1 MAPVRHISDCGRRK
15 SISELRAPSSACRRD
30 FIYIIEEKQEVCGL
44 IGFHLFRC
52 SKLAYRNWLLASA
65 KYQHRGIMTKCVR
78 HLCRIA
84 VEERGMNRIQI
95 RCAEG
100 NTPSNAIPQRLG
112 FHLEGTERDGELMYT
127 KKFVNLNVYSI
138 LKKEIKQW
146 KD

>member
-1 MAPVRHISDCGRRK
+1 
-15 SISELRAPSSACRRD
+15 
-30 FIYIIEEKQEVCGL
+30 
-44 IGFHLFRC
+44 
-52 SKLAYRNWLLASA
+52 
-65 KYQHRGIMTKCVR
+65 MTKCVR

-100 NTPSNAIPQRLG
+100 NAPSNAIPQRLG

-146 KD
+146 KELNKNNRQKYPAKAHNL